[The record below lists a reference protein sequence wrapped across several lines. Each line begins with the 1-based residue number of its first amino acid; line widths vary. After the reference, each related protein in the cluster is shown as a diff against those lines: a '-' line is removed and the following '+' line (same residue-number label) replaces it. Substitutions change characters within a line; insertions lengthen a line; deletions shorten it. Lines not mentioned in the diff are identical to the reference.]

1 MDHESPQSFLIFHQP
16 GGALPWMPIATRLS
30 LVTWVTWVIWISLVP
45 PRSRANRGSCRVA
58 LCANKLDLG
67 RRAVSR
73 AEGEDFAASHG
84 MRYFETSAATGE
96 QVTEAGWSMP
106 MESDGSCCWMDS
118 FQVERAVVGV
128 M

>member
-1 MDHESPQSFLIFHQP
+1 MQ
-16 GGALPWMPIATRLS
+16 
-30 LVTWVTWVIWISLVP
+30 TWEDQLFSVQLGVEK
-45 PRSRANRGSCRVA
+45 PRSRGAPGRRVA

-96 QVTEAGWSMP
+96 QVTEARRS
-106 MESDGSCCWMDS
+106 GS
-118 FQVERAVVGV
+118 GKKPHG
-128 M
+128 

>member
-1 MDHESPQSFLIFHQP
+1 M
-16 GGALPWMPIATRLS
+16 
-30 LVTWVTWVIWISLVP
+30 P
-45 PRSRANRGSCRVA
+45 PRSRGNRGSCCVA

-96 QVTEAGWSMP
+96 QVTEAGWSMWNR
-106 MESDGSCCWMDS
+106 MEAAAGRILFKWRK
-118 FQVERAVVGV
+118 QL
-128 M
+128 